1 MIYLNCPLADCA
13 FIALTSPDPVIRQLV
28 NRMQRL
34 LSDPRGLT
42 ALTEPHRLEPAQQQ
56 QLINL
61 AAEIAA
67 SWPTLSPAQM
77 RTFLSA
83 LIRDIELHPD
93 RVDIRIDRCGSRPL
107 SGLTPQCCPPI
118 LTRTTRR

>member
-1 MIYLNCPLADCA
+1 LIYLNCPLADCA

-34 LSDPRGLT
+34 LSDPRG
-42 ALTEPHRLEPAQQQ
+42 HRLEPAQQQ

-77 RTFLSA
+77 RTFLTA

-107 SGLTPQCCPPI
+107 SGLTSQCCPPI